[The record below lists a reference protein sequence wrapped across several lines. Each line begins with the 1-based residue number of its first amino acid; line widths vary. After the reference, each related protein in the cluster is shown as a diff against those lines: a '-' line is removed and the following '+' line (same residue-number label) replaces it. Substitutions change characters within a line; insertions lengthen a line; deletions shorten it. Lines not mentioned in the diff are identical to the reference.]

1 MNART
6 MIVLADRAVRVF
18 AEGKQ
23 IDTMTTDMT
32 TDSRSKEI
40 AL

>member
-1 MNART
+1 MKARA

-18 AEGKQ
+18 TEGKQ
-23 IDTMTTDMT
+23 IDTMT

>member
-1 MNART
+1 MNARA
-6 MIVLADRAVRVF
+6 MIVLADRGVRVF

-40 AL
+40 AF

>member
-1 MNART
+1 

-18 AEGKQ
+18 TEGKQ
-23 IDTMTTDMT
+23 IDTMTTDP
-32 TDSRSKEI
+32 RLKEI

>member
-1 MNART
+1 MNVRA
-6 MIVLADRAVRVF
+6 MIVPAVLAVRVF

-23 IDTMTTDMT
+23 IEKMTTDP
-32 TDSRSKEI
+32 RLKEI

>member
-1 MNART
+1 MKARA
-6 MIVLADRAVRVF
+6 MIVLAYRAVRVF
-18 AEGKQ
+18 TEGKQ

-32 TDSRSKEI
+32 TDPRLKEI

>member
-1 MNART
+1 MKTLA

-18 AEGKQ
+18 AEGTQ
-23 IDTMTTDMT
+23 IDTMTTDMM
-32 TDSRSKEI
+32 TDSRPKGI

>member
-1 MNART
+1 

-23 IDTMTTDMT
+23 IDTMTTDTT
-32 TDSRSKEI
+32 TDSRLKKI

>member
-1 MNART
+1 

-18 AEGKQ
+18 AEGTQ

-32 TDSRSKEI
+32 TDSRSKGI